1 MHLLSFMFIFEKN
14 DASFS
19 HVKDE
24 TLLEIEVSKAEVLI
38 TNDKLNSRSSQDTSK
53 SSERT

>member
-1 MHLLSFMFIFEKN
+1 MFIFAKN

-38 TNDKLNSRSSQDTSK
+38 TNDKLNGRSSQDTSK